1 MVNIQI
7 PISEEP
13 EFGYGQLLQILWRR
27 IYWVGGA
34 LVGSVGVAAI
44 ATILRSPAYQSSM
57 RLLVEP
63 NVSQSISINSKD
75 GGRPDS
81 DSQVTLDYVTQLNL
95 MRSQQFVAK
104 VISAYPDL
112 CKPKDSQKD
121 CIEEFQD
128 SLSLSQVEENNTKT
142 RIFEAVFTS
151 DSAGRSHKSLQALQ
165 QIYLEY
171 NQNQQ
176 TKRLDEGLVLVNQ
189 QIDQVQSELSRSQ
202 QALQQFRQE
211 GGTIDPERQ
220 SLEAATALEQLAQTQ
235 QAVQADYQEAQAQY
249 EAIQQAL
256 SVDPQQALI
265 AAKLSQSGR
274 YQTLLDA
281 LQTTELALSE
291 RLAVY
296 TASDPIAQDLQA
308 QRDLQVGLLRQES
321 QRLLGS
327 AASTRE
333 SDLLTNGQLGDNGLE
348 LVKEMINTQVRL
360 NGLAAR
366 GASLNNTQQ
375 SLQQQLDTYPELI
388 AQYDRL
394 QPQVE
399 TQRASLEQLMQTRQE
414 LSNEIAQGG
423 FKWAVVESPDL
434 GEKIAPKPTQNLALG
449 VIAGLFLGGLLAYGR
464 EAIDTVVRTSE
475 DLKKQTALPLL
486 GVLPEV
492 SESAPRFV
500 PLTLSRQSSFAEP
513 DSVLS
518 LVQREPFREAVDLI
532 YKNIQL
538 AADPLKSVMVTSAIT
553 SEGKTTLAMGLAL
566 SAARSQKRVL
576 LVDAD
581 LRNPSLH
588 EQMGLSNKDGLT
600 RLLDS
605 VESPSPVNVSLAST
619 QIDILP
625 AGPLSDD
632 PVRLLNSDRMKTLIA
647 EFERQYDLVV
657 FDTSAVLG
665 RVDALQIASLCK
677 GVVMVSRLEQITQ
690 ADLTQ
695 AITLLSRVNA
705 LGIVANSC
713 RGPTSMRIDRVSPQ
727 EHRPSLTAAMNPPT
741 NGAASNNSHR

>member
-1 MVNIQI
+1 MVNIQV
-7 PISEEP
+7 PVSEEP
-13 EFGYGQLLQILWRR
+13 ELGYGQLLQILWRR
-27 IYWVGGA
+27 IYWIGGA
-34 LVGSVGVAAI
+34 LLSSVGVAAI
-44 ATILRSPAYQSSM
+44 STILRSPTYQSSM
-57 RLLVEP
+57 QLLIEP
-63 NVSQSISINSKD
+63 NISQSISINSRD
-75 GGRPDS
+75 GSQSAS
-81 DSQVTLDYVTQLNL
+81 DSQVKLDYVTQLNL
-95 MRSQQFVAK
+95 MRSKQFAEK
-104 VISAYPDL
+104 VVNAYPDL
-112 CKPKDSQKD
+112 CQPKDSQTD

-128 SLSLSQVEENNTKT
+128 SLTLSQIEEDNTET

-151 DSAGRSHKSLQALQ
+151 DSAERTHKSLQALQ
-165 QIYLEY
+165 QIYLQY
-171 NQNQQ
+171 NQVQQ
-176 TKRLDEGLVLVNQ
+176 EQRLDDGLALVNQ
-189 QIDQVQSELSRSQ
+189 QIDQVQQDLNRSQ

-211 GGTIDPERQ
+211 GGTIDPGQQ
-220 SLEAATALEQLAQTQ
+220 SLEAATALNQLVQSQ
-235 QAVQADYQEAQAQY
+235 QAVQADYREAQAQY

-256 SVDPQQALI
+256 SASPEQAAM

-281 LQTTELALSE
+281 LQATELALSE

-296 TASDPIAQDLQA
+296 TDSDPVAQDLQA
-308 QRDLQVGLLRQES
+308 QRDLQVDLLRQES

-327 AASTRE
+327 AANNRE
-333 SDLLTNGQLGDNGLE
+333 QDLLADGQLGDNGLE

-360 NGLAAR
+360 SGLAAR
-366 GASLNNTQQ
+366 GTSLDNTQQ
-375 SLQQQLDTYPELI
+375 SLQQQLDAYPELI

-399 TQRASLEQLMQTRQE
+399 TQRASLEQLLQTRQE

-423 FKWAVVESPDL
+423 FKWEVVESPDL
-434 GEKIAPKPTQNLALG
+434 GRKIAPKPAQNLALG
-449 VIAGLFLGGLLAYGR
+449 IVAGLFLGGLLAYGR

-475 DLKKQTALPLL
+475 DLKKQAALPLL

-538 AADPLKSVMVTSAIT
+538 AVTPLKSVMVTSAIT

-581 LRNPSLH
+581 LRNPSFH
-588 EQMGLSNKDGLT
+588 EQMGLSNRSGLT
-600 RLLDS
+600 TLIGS
-605 VESPSPVNVSLAST
+605 GEAPAPVNVTLAST

-625 AGPLSDD
+625 AGPLSND
-632 PVRLLNSDRMKTLIA
+632 PVRLLNSDRMKALVA
-647 EFERQYDLVV
+647 DFERQYDLVV

-665 RVDALQIASLCK
+665 RVDALQVASLCK
-677 GVVMVSRLEQITQ
+677 GVVIVSRLDQITQ
-690 ADLTQ
+690 TELIQ
-695 AITLLSRVNA
+695 AIALLARLNA

-713 RGPTSMRIDRVSPQ
+713 RSPTSARTSRASP
-727 EHRPSLTAAMNPPT
+727 ELRPSLTAATTLPT

>member
-1 MVNIQI
+1 MVNHQL
-7 PISEEP
+7 PISAEP
-13 EFGYGQLLQILWRR
+13 ELGYGQLLQILWRR
-27 IYWVGGA
+27 IFWVGGA
-34 LVGSVGVAAI
+34 LIGSVGVAAI
-44 ATILRSPAYQSSM
+44 ATILRSPTYQSSM
-57 RLLVEP
+57 LLLVEP
-63 NVSQSISINSKD
+63 NVSQSISINSDD
-75 GGRPDS
+75 GSQSDS
-81 DSQVTLDYVTQLNL
+81 DSQIRLDYVTQLNL
-95 MRSQQFVAK
+95 MRSKQFAEK
-104 VISAYPDL
+104 AISAYPDL
-112 CKPKDSQKD
+112 CQPENSQKE
-121 CIEEFQD
+121 CIAEFQN
-128 SLSLSQVEENNTKT
+128 SLTLSQVEEGDTET

-151 DSAGRSHKSLQALQ
+151 NSAGRTHKSLQALQ
-165 QIYLEY
+165 QIYLTY
-171 NQNQQ
+171 NQVQQ
-176 TKRLDEGLVLVNQ
+176 EQRLDEGLALVNQ
-189 QIDQVQSELSRSQ
+189 QIDQVQKDLNSSQ

-211 GGTIDPERQ
+211 GGTIDPGQQ
-220 SLEAATALEQLAQTQ
+220 SLEAATALDQLVQTQ

-256 SVDPQQALI
+256 SADPEQAVM

-274 YQTLLDA
+274 YQTLLNA
-281 LQTTELALSE
+281 LQATELALSE

-296 TASDPIAQDLQA
+296 TASDPVAQDLQA
-308 QRDLQVGLLRQES
+308 QRDLQIDLLRQES

-327 AASTRE
+327 AANTRE
-333 SDLLTNGQLGDNGLE
+333 QDLLADGQLGDNGLE

-360 NGLAAR
+360 SGLAAR
-366 GASLNNTQQ
+366 GTSLDNTQQ
-375 SLQQQLDTYPELI
+375 SLQQQLETYPELI

-399 TQRASLEQLMQTRQE
+399 TQRASLEQLLQTRQE

-423 FKWAVVESPDL
+423 FKWEVVESPDL
-434 GEKIAPKPTQNLALG
+434 GEKIAPSPGQNLALG
-449 VIAGLFLGGLLAYGR
+449 IIAGLFLGGLLAYGR

-475 DLKKQTALPLL
+475 DLKKQAALPLL

-492 SESAPRFV
+492 SESTPRFV

-513 DSVLS
+513 DSILS

-538 AADPLKSVMVTSAIT
+538 AVTPLKSVMVTSAIT
-553 SEGKTTLAMGLAL
+553 GEGKTTLAMGLAL

-588 EQMGLSNKDGLT
+588 EQMGLSNRSGLT
-600 RLLDS
+600 MLLSSGDI
-605 VESPSPVNVSLAST
+605 PSPVSVSLAST

-632 PVRLLNSDRMKTLIA
+632 PVRLLNADRMKELIA

-657 FDTSAVLG
+657 FDTSALLG
-665 RVDALQIASLCK
+665 RVDALQVASLCK
-677 GVVMVSRLEQITQ
+677 GVVMVSRLDQITQ
-690 ADLTQ
+690 ANLTQ
-695 AITLLSRVNA
+695 AIALLARVNA

-713 RGPTSMRIDRVSPQ
+713 RSPVPVGAGRASPE
-727 EHRPSLTAAMNPPT
+727 EHRPAAAMSPPI
-741 NGAASNNSHR
+741 NGTASNNSHR